1 MTARKPTEKRIAKIK
16 AMGMT
21 NREAEILAEQYDASD
36 KAKIYKPV
44 AERIW
49 DEMTPGE
56 RIRVDVHK
64 ALSWI
69 DRLMEW

>member
-1 MTARKPTEKRIAKIK
+1 MSKKKEQIAKIK

-21 NREAEILAEQYDASD
+21 QREAEILAEQYEAVE

-44 AERIW
+44 AERIR

-56 RIRVDVHK
+56 RIAVDVHK
-64 ALSWI
+64 ALNWI
-69 DRLMEW
+69 DRLIEW

>member
-1 MTARKPTEKRIAKIK
+1 MSNRKDQIAKIK

-21 NREAEILAEQYDASD
+21 QREAEILADQYAAAE

-44 AERIW
+44 AERIR

-56 RIRVDVHK
+56 RMLVDAHK
-64 ALSWI
+64 ALNWI